1 MHVVRATGLTSIT
14 PEDALVLSG
23 VDLTIEKG
31 SVFGLAGPTGA
42 GKSQLLRLIL
52 GLQHPSDG
60 ALLVLGEPMGASRAD
75 LRRRVG
81 YVATRAALPAHLT
94 VTRFLEFS
102 GELAALSRRG
112 ARRRLARLADELDLA
127 PRMHTRIR
135 HLHDAERARVAI
147 GAALMSD
154 PELLLLDAPTQGLPP
169 TEAQRI
175 SHLVRSLAGPDR
187 TVIIAGRRLDE
198 LERICSDIAVLN
210 AGRVLYQGP
219 SRELR
224 QLARQ
229 IVMRVEVDGH
239 VPAFEQAL
247 NQIDEPGVVHIERHG
262 AILDIT
268 ALGPH
273 SHTEYL
279 RAIVEAAERTGVEL
293 VRIDAGGRD
302 LTTAY
307 LDRLEADR
315 RDGSLRAA
323 AWAASALEALDL
335 PSARDARV
343 AGDAPAERQLD
354 LAGDD

>member
-14 PEDALVLSG
+14 PQDALTLSG
-23 VDLTIEKG
+23 VNLTVEKG
-31 SVFGLAGPTGA
+31 AVFGLAGPAEA

-52 GLQHPSDG
+52 GLQPPADG
-60 ALLVLGEPMGASRAD
+60 ALLVLGEPAGASRAD

-81 YVATRAALPAHLT
+81 YVATRAAMPAHLT

-102 GELAALSRRG
+102 GELAALPRRS
-112 ARRRLARLADELDLA
+112 ARRRLARLAEELDLV
-127 PRMHTRIR
+127 PRMHARIR
-135 HLHDAERARVAI
+135 HLRDGERARVAI
-147 GAALMSD
+147 AAALMSD

-175 SHLVRSLAGPDR
+175 SDLVRSLAGPDR
-187 TVIIAGRRLDE
+187 TIIIASRRLDE
-198 LERICSDIAVLN
+198 LERICTDIAVLN

-219 SRELR
+219 ARELR

-229 IVMRVEVDGH
+229 IVIRVEVDGH
-239 VPAFEQAL
+239 VPAFERAL
-247 NQIDEPGVVHIERHG
+247 SRIDEPGAVHIERRG

-273 SHTEYL
+273 SHTEHL

-302 LTTAY
+302 LTAAY

-323 AWAASALEALDL
+323 AWAASALDALEA
-335 PSARDARV
+335 PV
-343 AGDAPAERQLD
+343 PAETPDAAAEQRQLD